1 MTDQDDRL
9 LAALA
14 RRNWYILGGLTLLS
28 LAWRSPAVTQGV
40 IAGGL
45 LAVIGYGWLYR
56 SLVKTLAQPD
66 RRAARG
72 FQVTYIVRLAAL
84 GTAIFL
90 LIAKGGV
97 NPLALSVG
105 LSVVVINVIWTA
117 WRRMI

>member
-1 MTDQDDRL
+1 MTDKDDQL

-14 RRNWYILGGLTLLS
+14 RRNWYILAGLTLLS
-28 LAWRSPAVTQGV
+28 LAWRSVAVTQGV
-40 IAGGL
+40 LAGGL
-45 LAVIGYGWLYR
+45 VAIIGYSWLNR
-56 SLVKTLAQPD
+56 SLVKTLANPHQ
-66 RRAARG
+66 RAAKG
-72 FQVTYIVRLAAL
+72 FQITYIVRLAAL

-105 LSVVVINVIWTA
+105 LSVVVINIFWTT